1 MASFGCLYMMLPIV
15 LDIIKHHKIGGYPDF
30 IVGAY
35 SEHVKTILQTFIYVY
50 YVYDVSYVLLFVLST
65 LFLCVV
71 LYVNLVRWCKK

>member
-50 YVYDVSYVLLFVLST
+50 DVSYVLLFVLST
-65 LFLCVV
+65 LFLCV
-71 LYVNLVRWCKK
+71 NLVRWCKVCWCKN